1 MSGARAPD
9 AALDGARFDPV
20 SSELFS
26 REPEK
31 LKVLAHPLRL
41 KILKRAQISEVSAK
55 EAALELS
62 EPIGKVSYHVRVL
75 ADAGLLELTRQTP
88 RRGAIESHYRA
99 TVSLHLDDDA
109 WQQVGFEGRR
119 LMLAASTQ
127 EWCAD
132 VMRAVHDGGF
142 ELDGALVANAHFCAD
157 AQGLEELREALDA
170 YYERLLAIEA
180 GIATRVAAGEAA
192 TTEVNVGMTLYE
204 GQASASSH
212 APFFARQGG
221 RAFPMI
227 PEDLPVSGLPGAAS
241 PGADGLGAPTV

>member
-1 MSGARAPD
+1 MSATDARVSAPGAAS
-9 AALDGARFDPV
+9 FDPV

-41 KILKRAQISEVSAK
+41 KILKRAQVSDVSAK
-55 EAALELS
+55 EAALELR

-132 VMRAVHDGGF
+132 ILRAVHDGGF
-142 ELDGALVANAHFCAD
+142 ELEGALVANAHFHAD
-157 AQGLEELREALDA
+157 EQGLEELRDALDT
-170 YYERLLAIEA
+170 YYERLLEIEA
-180 GIATRVAAGEAA
+180 GIVERVADGDAA
-192 TTEVNVGMTLYE
+192 TTQVNVGMTLYE
-204 GQASASSH
+204 GQASPSSH

-221 RAFPMI
+221 RSFPMI
-227 PEDLPVSGLPGAAS
+227 PEDVPVSGLPGAAS
-241 PGADGLGAPTV
+241 PDADGLGAPTA